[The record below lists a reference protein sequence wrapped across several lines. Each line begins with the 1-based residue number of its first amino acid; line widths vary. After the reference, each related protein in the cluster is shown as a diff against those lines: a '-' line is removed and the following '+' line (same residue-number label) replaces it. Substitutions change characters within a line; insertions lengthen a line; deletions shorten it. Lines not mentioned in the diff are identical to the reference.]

1 MSDNQLFKPEERIE
15 LQRVL
20 SKMNREQLLWLGGYI
35 SAAIDFAPAVHAS
48 YANPVI
54 EPKVLTH
61 LEEESSGGVSSP
73 QSLTILFGSHS
84 GNSEKVAQIA
94 RKEAQRLGLEAKVR
108 NMEDYNPRSLKD
120 EEQLLVIVSTH
131 GEGEPPLAAQELYEK
146 LKSGR
151 GFSAENIRYL
161 VIALG
166 DSTYKHF
173 CKTGHDFF
181 EFLKKLGASP
191 LRDVV
196 ELDTDFNTRLS
207 GLIPE
212 VVGQFA
218 TVNAAQSAQSSRPA
232 AAKDV
237 EVDIQDGPV
246 EVEIIEKIQ
255 LNGRGADKET
265 WHIELV
271 AEHPALKYQPG
282 DAIEV
287 FTENDPSLVAA
298 VLDTVGLDGREL
310 VDIDGARMSL
320 KEALQYHSELTVLT
334 APVVKK
340 YSTFLQNET
349 FNRLLEDPEQLSAF
363 LAGTDVLDLLQKYPA
378 ELKAV
383 DLVSTL
389 RRLAPRAYS
398 IASSPEEVGNEIH
411 ITVGAVRYEKEGR
424 RRNGVCSTFL
434 ADRVDVGQRLKVK
447 IRSNNQFRLP
457 EDDNTSVIMVGAG
470 TGIAPYRGFLQQRAA
485 LGHKGRNWLIFG
497 DRHFTTDFLY
507 QTEWLKYRNSGLLTR
522 LDVAFSRDQE
532 QKIYVQHKMKQNAG
546 ELYKWISE
554 GGRFYVCGDMKT
566 MAVDVRNTFLSI
578 LQAEGGMSPEQSLEY
593 FNKLRKERRYQEDVY

>member
-20 SKMNREQLLWLGGYI
+20 SKMNR
-35 SAAIDFAPAVHAS
+35 
-48 YANPVI
+48 
-54 EPKVLTH
+54 
-61 LEEESSGGVSSP
+61 
-73 QSLTILFGSHS
+73 
-84 GNSEKVAQIA
+84 
-94 RKEAQRLGLEAKVR
+94 
-108 NMEDYNPRSLKD
+108 
-120 EEQLLVIVSTH
+120 EQLLVIVSTH

-151 GFSAENIRYL
+151 GISAENIRYL

-218 TVNAAQSAQSSRPA
+218 TANAAQSAQSSRPA

-298 VLDTVGLDGREL
+298 VLDTVGLDGRC
-310 VDIDGARMSL
+310 
-320 KEALQYHSELTVLT
+320 K
-334 APVVKK
+334 
-340 YSTFLQNET
+340 
-349 FNRLLEDPEQLSAF
+349 
-363 LAGTDVLDLLQKYPA
+363 TDQ
-378 ELKAV
+378 
-383 DLVSTL
+383 
-389 RRLAPRAYS
+389 
-398 IASSPEEVGNEIH
+398 
-411 ITVGAVRYEKEGR
+411 
-424 RRNGVCSTFL
+424 
-434 ADRVDVGQRLKVK
+434 
-447 IRSNNQFRLP
+447 
-457 EDDNTSVIMVGAG
+457 
-470 TGIAPYRGFLQQRAA
+470 
-485 LGHKGRNWLIFG
+485 
-497 DRHFTTDFLY
+497 
-507 QTEWLKYRNSGLLTR
+507 
-522 LDVAFSRDQE
+522 
-532 QKIYVQHKMKQNAG
+532 
-546 ELYKWISE
+546 
-554 GGRFYVCGDMKT
+554 
-566 MAVDVRNTFLSI
+566 
-578 LQAEGGMSPEQSLEY
+578 
-593 FNKLRKERRYQEDVY
+593 

>member
-48 YANPVI
+48 YSNPVL

-61 LEEESSGGVSSP
+61 PEEEAASTVGSS
-73 QSLTILFGSHS
+73 QCLTILFGSHS
-84 GNSEKVAQIA
+84 GNSEKLAQQV
-94 RKEAQRLGLEAKVR
+94 RKKAQNLGLDAKVR

-146 LKSGR
+146 LKAGR
-151 GFSAENIRYL
+151 GISAGNVSFAVL
-161 VIALG
+161 ALG

-173 CKTGHDFF
+173 CKTGHDFY
-181 EFLKKLGASP
+181 EFLNKLGAKP

-212 VVGQFA
+212 IVGLFA
-218 TVNAAQSAQSSRPA
+218 NGSAAQAGSAQKPFA
-232 AAKDV
+232 VKEV
-237 EVDIQDGPV
+237 EITEQDGPA
-246 EVEIIEKIQ
+246 EVEILEKVQ

-282 DAIEV
+282 DAVEI
-287 FTENDPSLVAA
+287 FTENDPELVRA
-298 VLDTVGLDGREL
+298 VLEAVGLDGKEL
-310 VDIDGARMSL
+310 VAIDNSRTSL
-320 KEALQYHSELTVLT
+320 EEALQYFFELTVLT

-340 YSTFLQNET
+340 YSNFLQNET

-363 LAGTDVLDLLQKYPA
+363 MAGTDVLELLQKYPA
-378 ELKAV
+378 ELKAAE
-383 DLVSTL
+383 LVSIL

-398 IASSPEEVGNEIH
+398 IASSPEEVGSEIH
-411 ITVGAVRYEKEGR
+411 ITVGAVRFEREGR
-424 RRNGVCSTFL
+424 KRNGVCSTFL
-434 ADRVDVGQRLKVK
+434 ADRINSGDRLKVRIK
-447 IRSNNQFRLP
+447 PNNQFRLP
-457 EDDNTSVIMVGAG
+457 DDGNIPIIMVGAG
-470 TGIAPYRGFLQQRAA
+470 TGVAPYRGFIQQRAA

-497 DRHFTTDFLY
+497 DQHFTTDFLY
-507 QTEWLKYRNSGLLTR
+507 QTEWLKYRSAGLLTR
-522 LDVAFSRDQE
+522 LDVAFSRDQDL
-532 QKIYVQHKMKQNAG
+532 KVYVQHKMKQNAV

-554 GGRFYVCGDMKT
+554 GGRFYVCGDMKR
-566 MAVDVRNTFLSI
+566 MAVDVKNTFLSI
-578 LQAEGGMSPEQSLEY
+578 LKSEGGMSPEESLEY
-593 FNKLRKERRYQEDVY
+593 FNKMRKERRYQEDVY